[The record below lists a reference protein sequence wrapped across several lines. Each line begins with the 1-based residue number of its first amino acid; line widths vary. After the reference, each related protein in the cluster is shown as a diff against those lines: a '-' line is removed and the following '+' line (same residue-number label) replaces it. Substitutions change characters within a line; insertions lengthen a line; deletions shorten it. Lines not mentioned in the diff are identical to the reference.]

1 MLPITRENMELDVLV
16 VGAGPAGLA
25 FAIHLT
31 DLIDAARKKGDL
43 KGAAASPDF
52 MMMVIEKSAE
62 VGDHI
67 LSGAVMDPKGLDELL
82 PDWRTMNPPIGPDV
96 TDDAL
101 YLLTKTSR
109 MKIPYVPPA
118 MHNHGYPL
126 VALSQLARWLG
137 KIAEDKGVQIMT
149 STAGVT
155 PIIENGK
162 FQGVITDDKGIDKN
176 GERKGS
182 FEPGYELRAKITV
195 LGEGP
200 RGSLTKTVVPQL
212 KLDEGRN
219 PQSYV
224 TGVKELW
231 EIPKGRI
238 KAGTVIHSLGYPH
251 GWGTFGGGWIYAF
264 SDELLSVGL
273 VTALNAR
280 DPRSDPHGYFQMFKQ
295 HPSVAALLKGGK
307 MTKYGA
313 KTISEG
319 GFWAMPQ
326 LYSDGLMLVGES
338 GGFLNALRLKG
349 IHLGI
354 KSGLLAA
361 EAAFEALAK
370 GDYSAATLKTYH
382 DRFRQSWAYKEL
394 WGVRNFHQ
402 PYEKGLIWGMIN
414 TGAQIMTGGRG
425 FTNRIAAKE
434 DHLHMAHKVDI
445 DSDGELTPA
454 KFDGILTFDKLSDVF
469 ASGTKHEENQ
479 PAHLHV
485 TDTDICA
492 TRCVVEYGNPCT
504 KFCPAQVYEMVEES
518 ERVGELASEQD
529 ESGSIR
535 NQKSEIRNRLK
546 LQINASNCV
555 HCKTC
560 DIADPY
566 GIITWVP
573 PEGGGGPRY
582 AGM

>member
-1 MLPITRENMELDVLV
+1 MTPSPITREQMDLDVLV

-31 DLIDAARKKGDL
+31 DLIDAARKNGTL
-43 KGAAASPDF
+43 KGSAASDEF

-62 VGDHI
+62 VGDHM

-82 PDWRTMNPPIGPDV
+82 PDWRGMNPPLGPTV
-96 TDDAL
+96 EDDSL
-101 YLLTKTSR
+101 YLLTQSGRFKV
-109 MKIPYVPPA
+109 PYAPPA
-118 MHNHGYPL
+118 MHNHGFPL
-126 VALSQLARWLG
+126 VALSQLVKWLG
-137 KIAEDKGVQIMT
+137 KIAEEKGIQIMT
-149 STAGVT
+149 GTAGASA
-155 PIIENGK
+155 IIEGAK

-182 FEPGYELRAKITV
+182 FEPGYELRSKITV

-200 RGSLTKTVVPQL
+200 RGSLTKSVVPQL

-224 TGVKELW
+224 TGIKELW

-251 GWGTFGGGWIYAF
+251 DWGMFGGSWIYAF
-264 SDELLSVGL
+264 SDELLSIGL
-273 VTALNAR
+273 VTALNAK
-280 DPRSDPHGYFQMFKQ
+280 DPRNDPHGYFQMFKQ
-295 HPSVAALLKGGK
+295 HPTVASLLKGGK

-319 GFWAMPQ
+319 GFWAMPK
-326 LYSDGLMLVGES
+326 LFADGLMLVGES
-338 GGFLNALRLKG
+338 GGFLNAMRLKG

-354 KSGLLAA
+354 KSGMLAA
-361 EAAFEALAK
+361 EAAFEALK
-370 GDYSAATLKTYH
+370 NDDFSSVSLKSY
-382 DRFRQSWAYKEL
+382 DERFRKSWAYKEL
-394 WGVRNFHQ
+394 HGVRNFHQ
-402 PYEKGLIWGMIN
+402 PYENGLIWGMIN
-414 TGAQIMTGGRG
+414 TGAQIVTGGRG
-425 FTNRIAAKE
+425 FSDRIDSKE
-434 DHLHMAHKVDI
+434 DHLHMLHKVDI
-445 DSDGELTPA
+445 DADKELTLA
-454 KFDGILTFDKLSDVF
+454 KFDGELTFDKLSDVF

-479 PAHLHV
+479 PTHLKV

-492 TRCVVEYGNPCT
+492 TKCVVEYGNPCT
-504 KFCPAQVYEMVEES
+504 KFCPAQVYEMVEAEP
-518 ERVGELASEQD
+518 G
-529 ESGSIR
+529 
-535 NQKSEIRNRLK
+535 KKK

-582 AGM
+582 VGM

>member
-1 MLPITRENMELDVLV
+1 MTPPPITREQMDLDVLV

-31 DLIDAARKKGDL
+31 DLIDAARKNGTL
-43 KGAAASPDF
+43 KGSAASDEF

-62 VGDHI
+62 VGDHM

-82 PDWRTMNPPIGPDV
+82 PDWRSMNPPLGPTV
-96 TDDAL
+96 EDDSL
-101 YLLTKTSR
+101 YLLTKSGR
-109 MKIPYVPPA
+109 FKVPYAPPA

-126 VALSQLARWLG
+126 VALSSLVKWLG
-137 KIAEDKGVQIMT
+137 KIAEDKGIQIMT
-149 STAGVT
+149 GTAGASA
-155 PIIENGK
+155 IIEGGK

-176 GERKGS
+176 GEQKGS
-182 FEPGYELRAKITV
+182 FEPGYELRSRITV

-200 RGSLTKTVVPQL
+200 RGSLTKSVVPQL

-224 TGVKELW
+224 TGIKELW

-251 GWGTFGGGWIYAF
+251 DWGTFGGSWIYAF

-280 DPRSDPHGYFQMFKQ
+280 DPRNDPHGYFQMFKQ
-295 HPSVAALLKGGK
+295 HPTVSALLKGGK

-326 LYSDGLMLVGES
+326 LYADGLMLIGES
-338 GGFLNALRLKG
+338 GGFLNSMRLKG

-354 KSGLLAA
+354 KSGMMAA
-361 EAAFEALAK
+361 EAAFEALQK
-370 GDYSAATLKTYH
+370 GEYSSATMKIY
-382 DRFRQSWAYKEL
+382 DERFRQSWAYQEL

-402 PYEKGLIWGMIN
+402 PYEKGLVWGMMN
-414 TGAQIMTGGRG
+414 TGMQILSGGRG
-425 FTNRIAAKE
+425 LSSRIGAKP
-434 DHLHMAHKVDI
+434 DHLHMLHKVDV
-445 DSDGELTPA
+445 DTDKELTPT
-454 KFDGILTFDKLSDVF
+454 KFDGELTFDKLSDVF

-479 PAHLHV
+479 PAHLKV
-485 TDTDICA
+485 TDTNICVS
-492 TRCVVEYGNPCT
+492 RCVVEYGNPCT
-504 KFCPAQVYEMVEES
+504 RFCPAQVYEMVEA
-518 ERVGELASEQD
+518 GD
-529 ESGSIR
+529 G
-535 NQKSEIRNRLK
+535 KKK
-546 LQINASNCV
+546 LQIAASNCV